1 MDELGKVDEIIPDPL
16 GDEKLR
22 NLVMSQDHLHL
33 QGLWAFGK
41 VGKVGKCSQIL
52 PKMMD
57 AQLLRKKLPRDQKV
71 EGREKGENPENFL
84 SMLPG
89 GLAAASLV

>member
-41 VGKVGKCSQIL
+41 VGKVGKVGRCSQIL

-57 AQLLRKKLPRDQKV
+57 AQL
-71 EGREKGENPENFL
+71 
-84 SMLPG
+84 
-89 GLAAASLV
+89 AAAAPKKAAKRSESRRTGKRRRS